1 MDEGT
6 FTTFLRRGGRSR
18 NAAGRIVDY
27 VRSFE
32 EYLAE
37 HRKGLDEA
45 APADIE
51 SYVASIESVPGATAK
66 LDLWGILYYYE
77 FLDDVV
83 MVHTAAA
90 LRRERVE
97 KTRFPLRQFRGVDTE
112 HTDRLSAS
120 GIRFARDLQKEGR
133 TPHARQDIANRTGV
147 PLAVVEELV
156 RLSDLARITGLKG
169 IRARLYLDA
178 GVTSV
183 ADLATR
189 DPEQLVIELRKFVES
204 TGFEGVPALPGEV
217 RFCVTSAKQLP
228 ALIEW

>member
-1 MDEGT
+1 MDET
-6 FTTFLRRGGRSR
+6 AFTTFLRRGGRSP
-18 NAAGRIVDY
+18 NAAGRVLGY
-27 VRSFE
+27 VQDFE
-32 EYLAE
+32 AYLAG
-37 HRKGLDEA
+37 HGLALDDA
-45 APADIE
+45 GPADLE

-66 LDLWGILYYYE
+66 LDLWGILYYYD

-83 MVHTAAA
+83 MVHAAAA

-97 KTRFPLRQFRGVDTE
+97 KTPFPLRQFRGVNAA
-112 HTDRLSAS
+112 HTDRLAAE

-133 TPHARQDIANRTGV
+133 TPEARQEIANRTGV
-147 PLAVVEELV
+147 PPAAVEELV

-178 GVTSV
+178 GVVSV

-189 DPEQLVIELRKFVES
+189 DPEGLVVELRKFVES

-217 RFCVTSAKQLP
+217 RFSVDVAKKLP
-228 ALIEW
+228 ALIDW

>member
-1 MDEGT
+1 MDET
-6 FTTFLRRGGRSR
+6 AFATFLRRGGRSP
-18 NAAGRIVDY
+18 NAAGRVIEY

-32 EYLAE
+32 AYLAE
-37 HRKGLDEA
+37 HGLTLEDADPA
-45 APADIE
+45 AIE
-51 SYVASIESVPGATAK
+51 SYVAAVESAPGASAK
-66 LDLWGILYYYE
+66 LDLWGIRYYYE

-83 MVHTAAA
+83 MAHTAGA

-97 KTRFPLRQFRGVDTE
+97 ETPFPLRQFRGVDGE

-120 GIRFARDLQKEGR
+120 GIRFARDLRKEGK
-133 TPHARQDIANRTGV
+133 TPRARQEIARRTGV
-147 PLAVVEELV
+147 PLPAVEELV

-169 IRARLYLDA
+169 IRARLYLDG

-189 DPEQLVIELRKFVES
+189 DPEQLVIELKKFVQS

-217 RFCVTSAKQLP
+217 RFSIDSAKKLP
-228 ALIEW
+228 VLIEW